1 LAVAVALLIDYSAR
15 AGFGFAVLAAAS
27 FGLSGA
33 LASSLLDAGW
43 SPAALVL
50 CRILVGALV
59 LTGPAVVALRGR
71 WHLLRANAPLLVA
84 YGLVAVAGCQLAYF
98 SAVDRLPVAVALLIE
113 YTAPVAVIGWLWARH
128 GQRPTRLTLLGAAV
142 AGGGLMLVLDVMN
155 AGSVDGLGVVWGLL
169 AMAGCAFFFIVSAS
183 DDDVLP
189 PIVLAAGGLVVG
201 AVGLAAAAA
210 LGLVTLTASA
220 DDATYRGTSVPW
232 WLPVLALGV
241 VTAALAYVAGI
252 LAARGLGARMASFA
266 ALLEVLFAVVFAWLL
281 LGQLPRT
288 VQLLGGVFV
297 LAGVVLVKLGEPRL
311 PERPTGPTPAQD
323 SSSPNPDIS
332 SRNEPS

>member
-1 LAVAVALLIDYSAR
+1 MATMTHDATVVEARRAR
-15 AGFGFAVLAAAS
+15 ARVGFGFAALAAAS

-33 LASSLLDAGW
+33 LASALLDAGW

-50 CRILVGALV
+50 CRIVVGALV
-59 LTGPAVVALRGR
+59 LAGPAVVALRGR
-71 WHLLRANAPLLVA
+71 WHLLRTHAPLLVA

-113 YTAPVAVIGWLWARH
+113 YTAPVAVIAWLWVRH
-128 GQRPTRLTLLGAAV
+128 GQRPTGLTLVGAAV

-155 AGSVDGLGVVWGLL
+155 AGAVDGLGVVWGLL
-169 AMAGCAFFFIVSAS
+169 AMAGCAFFFVVSAS

-201 AVGLAAAAA
+201 AVGLALAAA
-210 LGLVTLTASA
+210 LGLVTLTAST
-220 DDATYRGTSVPW
+220 DDAAYRGTSVPW

-241 VTAALAYVAGI
+241 ITAALAYVAGI

-281 LGQLPRT
+281 LGQLPRP
-288 VQLLGGVFV
+288 VQLVGGVFV

-311 PERPTGPTPAQD
+311 PE
-323 SSSPNPDIS
+323 
-332 SRNEPS
+332 

>member
-1 LAVAVALLIDYSAR
+1 MTHDATLVVTRRAR
-15 AGFGFAVLAAAS
+15 VGFGFAALAAAS

-50 CRILVGALV
+50 CRIVVGALV
-59 LTGPAVVALRGR
+59 LTGPAVVALHGR
-71 WHLLRANAPLLVA
+71 WHLLRTNAPLLVA
-84 YGLVAVAGCQLAYF
+84 FGLVAVAGCQLAYF
-98 SAVDRLPVAVALLIE
+98 SAVERLPVAVALLIE

-128 GQRPTRLTLLGAAV
+128 GQRPTGLTLVGAAV

-155 AGSVDGLGVVWGLL
+155 AGAVDGLGVVWGLL
-169 AMAGCAFFFIVSAS
+169 AMAGCAFFFVVSAS

-210 LGLVTLTASA
+210 LGLVTLTAST
-220 DDATYRGTSVPW
+220 DAAAYHGTSVPW

-241 VTAALAYVAGI
+241 ITAALAYVAGI

-281 LGQLPRT
+281 LGQLPRP

-297 LAGVVLVKLGEPRL
+297 LAGVVLVKLGEPR
-311 PERPTGPTPAQD
+311 T
-323 SSSPNPDIS
+323 S
-332 SRNEPS
+332 

>member
-1 LAVAVALLIDYSAR
+1 MATMTHDAAPVVMRRAR
-15 AGFGFAVLAAAS
+15 VGFGFAVLAAAS

-220 DDATYRGTSVPW
+220 DDAAYRGTSVPW

-281 LGQLPRT
+281 LGQLPRA
-288 VQLLGGVFV
+288 VQLLGGIFV
-297 LAGVVLVKLGEPRL
+297 LAGVVLVKLGEPREL
-311 PERPTGPTPAQD
+311 
-323 SSSPNPDIS
+323 
-332 SRNEPS
+332 

>member
-1 LAVAVALLIDYSAR
+1 MSSLTHDTSDVEVVAPRRSRV
-15 AGFGFAVLAAAS
+15 GFGFAALAAAS
-27 FGLSGA
+27 FGLSGS
-33 LASSLLDAGW
+33 LASGLLDTGW

-50 CRILVGALV
+50 CRIVVGAAV
-59 LTGPAVVALRGR
+59 LAGPAVVALRGR
-71 WHLLRANAPLLVA
+71 WRLLRANLGLLVA

-128 GQRPTRLTLLGAAV
+128 GQRPSRLTVAGAAV
-142 AGGGLMLVLDVMN
+142 AGGGLMLVLDVFD
-155 AGSVDGLGVVWGLL
+155 AGAVDGIGVVWALL
-169 AMAGCAFFFIVSAS
+169 AMAGCAFFFVVSAS

-201 AVGLAAAAA
+201 AVGLALAGA
-210 LGLVTLTASA
+210 LRVVDLTASTDA
-220 DDATYRGTSVPW
+220 ATYRDVSVPW

-266 ALLEVLFAVVFAWLL
+266 ALMEVLFAVVFAWLL
-281 LGQLPRT
+281 LGQLPGP
-288 VQLLGGVFV
+288 VQLVGGVVV
-297 LAGVVLVKLGEPRL
+297 LAGVVLVKLGEPR
-311 PERPTGPTPAQD
+311 
-323 SSSPNPDIS
+323 
-332 SRNEPS
+332 

>member
-1 LAVAVALLIDYSAR
+1 MATMTHDATLVVTRRAR
-15 AGFGFAVLAAAS
+15 VGFGFAALAAAS

-33 LASSLLDAGW
+33 LASALLDAGW

-50 CRILVGALV
+50 CRITVGALV
-59 LTGPAVVALRGR
+59 LTGPAVVALRNR
-71 WHLLRANAPLLVA
+71 WHLLRDHAPLLVA

-98 SAVDRLPVAVALLIE
+98 NAVDRLPVAVALLIE
-113 YTAPVAVIGWLWARH
+113 YTAPVAVIAWLWVRR
-128 GQRPTRLTLLGAAV
+128 GQRPSGLTAIGAAV
-142 AGGGLMLVLDVMN
+142 AGGGLMLVLDVFN
-155 AGSVDGLGVVWGLL
+155 AGAVDGLGVMWGLL

-201 AVGLAAAAA
+201 AVGLALAAAV
-210 LGLVTLTASA
+210 GLVTLTASTA
-220 DDATYRGTSVPW
+220 DASYRGTSVPW
-232 WLPVLALGV
+232 WLPILALGV

-281 LGQLPRT
+281 LGQLPHA

-297 LAGVVLVKLGEPRL
+297 LAGVVLVKLGEPREL
-311 PERPTGPTPAQD
+311 
-323 SSSPNPDIS
+323 
-332 SRNEPS
+332 